1 MIINKNLINDNVYKT
16 RQYDKVVNKV
26 VERRK
31 YKYPATLKKNK
42 NPEKIGYFGYFVSNL
57 VEIGRM
63 VLKEKI

>member
-1 MIINKNLINDNVYKT
+1 MIINKHYINDNVYKT
-16 RQYDKVVNKV
+16 RQHDKVVNKV

-31 YKYPATLKKNK
+31 FKYHATLKKNN
-42 NPEKIGYFGYFVSNL
+42 NPEKIGYFGYFVSSL